1 MLAEGKLDAVKVTGY
16 VEADFLGAGITSNN
30 NQSNSYVL
38 RLRQGWGQAKF
49 DNGFSVTGGQ
59 MWSLV
64 TETKKGVDNR
74 TEATTD
80 DD

>member
-1 MLAEGKLDAVKVTGY
+1 M
-16 VEADFLGAGITSNN
+16 
-30 NQSNSYVL
+30 L

-64 TETKKGVDNR
+64 TETKKAVDNR
-74 TEATTD
+74 SEALPITIDPQYTVGFSWARQYALRVAQSLGEAS
-80 DD
+80 